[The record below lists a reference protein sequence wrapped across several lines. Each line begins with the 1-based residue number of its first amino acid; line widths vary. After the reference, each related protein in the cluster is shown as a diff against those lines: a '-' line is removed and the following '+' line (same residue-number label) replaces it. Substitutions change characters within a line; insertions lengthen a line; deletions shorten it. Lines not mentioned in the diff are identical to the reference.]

1 MIKHDR
7 ILLENLLMI
16 DEMKKKT
23 IWILSAIVS
32 AGLALVA
39 LSVSAFAQGRD
50 NSVEYKFH
58 KATEA
63 FFDENDTFKAMDLL
77 EEILDADP
85 SHIDARYLRARIYY
99 DREKYDACLRDLD
112 LILGKYKGK
121 PQVKKS
127 TILVLKSIVF
137 SEMERY
143 QESVDFLRKSIRVA
157 RKDNPERM
165 QDIKFRLGQTYY
177 FMDDYVRSDDVY
189 NDMLKDDPMDCAA
202 MIGLARNLLKTENY
216 AEALAWLSKAESYNA
231 NYSEIY
237 RFRMQV
243 LDKMGRTDESI
254 DAALKYFELDEDASI
269 GTVCEYAI
277 KHYSYGIAK
286 VKAMINKHDEVS
298 WELLLASMYEEH
310 RDYVSALGQFEKL
323 ESEHGVHPTI
333 SMSKARCYSEMG
345 EYKDAIKEACV
356 AIDKSDGDID
366 YIGSRGDMYRSMGDY
381 ASAIADY
388 EKCMDDDPSVGYY
401 YYAIGWCHELMG
413 DVDTAFKFYD
423 DGIDVDKT
431 YWYLFLNRGE
441 ILQARGDIE
450 AARTDFEK
458 VLDIDDRPVSGSC
471 RHYALHGLGRDD
483 EAVEWLGKM
492 IEDDPYDG
500 GNYYD
505 LACLYARIGDTT
517 KSLTALETAFEKGYR
532 KFAHIE
538 NDRDMDT
545 LRKLPEYKSMLEH
558 YMSMSVSVPE
568 TKEEDVNGNDIPSIC
583 EVQMKK
589 QLGGTYEVP
598 CHVNGLP
605 LKFIFDTGA
614 TDVTISSVEANFM
627 LKNDYLSAKDFK
639 GSKQY
644 LNASGEITEGSV
656 ICLKEVVVGDVT
668 LKNINA
674 SVVRNQKAPLLLG
687 ESVLQKFGTFTVDN
701 INSKLIIKH

>member
-1 MIKHDR
+1 
-7 ILLENLLMI
+7 
-16 DEMKKKT
+16 MKKKT
-23 IWILSAIVS
+23 IWIISAMVS
-32 AGLALVA
+32 SVLALVA

-50 NSVEYKFH
+50 NSIDYMFH

-63 FFDENDTFKAMDLL
+63 FFDEHDTSKAMDLL
-77 EEILDADP
+77 EDILAAEP

-99 DREKYDACLRDLD
+99 DRNKYDACLRDLD

-127 TILVLKSIVF
+127 TILMLKSLVF

-143 QESVDFLRKSIRVA
+143 QESADCLRRSIHVA
-157 RKDNPERM
+157 RKDNPERI
-165 QDIKFRLGQTYY
+165 QDLKFRLGQTYY
-177 FMDDYVRSDDVY
+177 LMEDYVRSDDVY
-189 NDMLKDDPMDCAA
+189 NGMLKDDTMDCAA
-202 MIGLARNLLKTENY
+202 MIGLARNALKTDNTHD
-216 AEALAWLSKAESYNA
+216 ALAWLSKAESYDA
-231 NYSEIY
+231 SYSEIY
-237 RFRMQV
+237 RFRMQA
-243 LDKMGRTDESI
+243 LDMLGRTDESI
-254 DAALKYFELDEDASI
+254 DAALRYFELDEDASI

-298 WELLLASMYEEH
+298 WLLLLASMYEDH
-310 RDYVSALGQFEKL
+310 HDYVSALGQFEKL
-323 ESEHGVHPTI
+323 ESEHGFHPAI
-333 SMSKARCYSEMG
+333 SMSKARCFSEMG
-345 EYKDAIKEACV
+345 EYGDAIKEACV

-366 YIGSRGDMYRSMGDY
+366 YIGGRGDMYRSMGDY

-388 EKCMDDDPSVGYY
+388 EKCMEDDPSVGYY

-413 DVDTAFKFYD
+413 DMDTAFKFYD

-431 YWYLFLNRGE
+431 YSYLFLNRGE
-441 ILQARGDIE
+441 ILLGRGDTE
-450 AARTDFEK
+450 AARADFEK
-458 VLDIDDRPVSGSC
+458 VLEIDDRPVSGSC

-483 EAVEWLGKM
+483 EAVEWMDKM
-492 IEDDPYDG
+492 IADDPDDN

-505 LACLYARIGDTT
+505 LACLYARIGDAE
-517 KSLTALETAFEKGYR
+517 KSLSALETAVGKGYR

-538 NDRDMDT
+538 NDRDMDS
-545 LRKLPEYKSMLEH
+545 LRKFPEYKSMLEH
-558 YMSMSVSVPE
+558 YMSMSVSVLE
-568 TKEEDVNGNDIPSIC
+568 AEEEDIDGNDIPSIC

-589 QLGGTYEVP
+589 LSGGTYEVP

-639 GSKQY
+639 GSRQY

-656 ICLKEVVVGDVT
+656 ICLKEILVGDVA

-674 SVVRNQKAPLLLG
+674 SVVRSQKAPLLLG
-687 ESVLQKFGTFTVDN
+687 ESVLQKFGSFTVDN
-701 INSKLIIKH
+701 VNSTLIIKH